1 MTGFILRR
9 LVQLLIV
16 LAIVAVA
23 LFLLLR
29 LLPGDPT
36 TTILG
41 TEATDH
47 QREILRAELGLD
59 QPLMVQFGQ
68 WILSVFNGD
77 LGQSWI
83 TGEPVSAVVSD
94 RLPVTI
100 QLGVMSLL
108 GALIVGVPAGVLA
121 AVRRRTNVDTAL
133 TGVGVFFLAIPNFF
147 LGPLLI
153 LLFALTLGWLPP
165 SGFVN
170 FLDDPLT
177 NLTHMVLPALT
188 VGSMV
193 VAVVMRQARGAM
205 LDSLGDDYIRTAKA
219 TGLSRGRLVMVYA
232 LRNALLPV
240 ITVTGLQV
248 GALLS
253 GTIVT
258 ETIFTLPGLGSLI
271 VNSIFSR
278 DLPVVQGTV
287 LLVVV
292 VVLLINLV
300 TDLVYAWLDPR
311 IVYQS
316 T

>member
-9 LVQLLIV
+9 VVQLVIV
-16 LAIVAVA
+16 LAIVSVA

-41 TEATDH
+41 TEATH
-47 QREILRAELGLD
+47 EQREILRAELGLD
-59 QPLMVQFGQ
+59 QPLIVQFGQ

-77 LGQSWI
+77 LGESWI
-83 TGEPVSAVVSD
+83 TGEPVSAVMSD
-94 RLPVTI
+94 RLPVTV

-108 GALIVGVPAGVLA
+108 GALLIGVPAGVLA
-121 AVRRRTNVDTAL
+121 AVRRRSTLDTAL
-133 TGVGVFFLAIPNFF
+133 TGAGVFFLAIPNFF
-147 LGPLLI
+147 LGPLLV
-153 LLFALTLGWLPP
+153 LLFALSLGWAPP

-170 FLDDPLT
+170 FTDDPIA
-177 NLTHMVLPALT
+177 NLIHMVLPAVT

-205 LDSLGDDYIRTAKA
+205 LDSLGGDYIRTAKA
-219 TGLSRGRLVMVYA
+219 TGLSRGRVVMVYA

-258 ETIFTLPGLGSLI
+258 ETIFTLPGMGSLI

-278 DLPVVQGTV
+278 DLPVVQGAV
-287 LLVVV
+287 LLIVVA
-292 VVLLINLV
+292 VLLINLV
-300 TDLVYAWLDPR
+300 TDLIYAWLDPR
-311 IVYQS
+311 IVYDAA
-316 T
+316 